1 MEQGV
6 HGAVRHVPD
15 RRAVL
20 LVFRLWR
27 VAGVEQPQEGAQG
40 GPGGA
45 AGDAAGAQQALKIAI
60 ELKKITQTTQG
71 LLPIFAFYHH
81 NLSNLFVNYIHAS
94 ESTKMFSSHVLL

>member
-1 MEQGV
+1 VEQGF

-40 GPGGA
+40 GPRGA
-45 AGDAAGAQQALKIAI
+45 AGDAAGAQQALKGAI
-60 ELKKITQTTQG
+60 ELKKSHKPHKVCFLSLHSTIT
-71 LLPIFAFYHH
+71 I
-81 NLSNLFVNYIHAS
+81 
-94 ESTKMFSSHVLL
+94 